1 MVASLLPALAGPV
14 AAVAEGYGPGHGY
27 HGGGFFWLGPVFA
40 LFWILLIW
48 FVVGFVLR
56 RSGRG
61 PWGRWSGGP
70 GSAEA
75 VLHERY
81 ARGEV
86 DVEEYEAR
94 LEVLRRARKG

>member
-1 MVASLLPALAGPV
+1 MTASLAPALAGPF
-14 AAVAEGYGPGHGY
+14 AALAGGHGPGYGH
-27 HGGGFFWLGPVFA
+27 HGGGFWLGPVFA
-40 LFWILLIW
+40 LFWILLIGL
-48 FVVGFVLR
+48 VVGLLR

-61 PWGRWSGGP
+61 PWGGSGGP

-94 LEVLRRARKG
+94 LEVLRRARKR